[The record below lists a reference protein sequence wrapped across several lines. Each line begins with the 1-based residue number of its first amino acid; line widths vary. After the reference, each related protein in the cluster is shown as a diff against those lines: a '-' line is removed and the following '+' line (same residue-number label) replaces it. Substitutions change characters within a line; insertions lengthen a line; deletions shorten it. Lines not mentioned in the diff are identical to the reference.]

1 MNMTVI
7 LMMILSGLSFLP
19 SCSYRLYILVN
30 TQKTWTDAQTYCRSK
45 YSDLAI
51 VQNVKQLAGL
61 NQLIGSDQYVWIG
74 LYPDI
79 GSWRWSLE
87 NQDYYTAGGARF
99 RNWASGE
106 PSAGLSYYKA
116 CVALL
121 KTGGWV
127 NKPCINQYY
136 FICYN
141 GKTAKS
147 TSSSFIFVSKP
158 MTWVNAQ
165 RYCRQTYTDLASVRN
180 PTENEQMRKMT
191 VFTNTWIG
199 LYRDSWK
206 WSDGSPVS
214 VSNWGP
220 AAPTGTF
227 TDACVA
233 SNLGRWTNT
242 GCSFQNKFTC
252 FVEPAA
258 RKQVVQVVL
267 EKSDSSVDMEELK
280 EEVLQKF
287 SQTLKD
293 QGLEEDVRLSWVEGP
308 DGKIFQKIKRP
319 VP

>member
-1 MNMTVI
+1 MEGD
-7 LMMILSGLSFLP
+7 S
-19 SCSYRLYILVN
+19 
-30 TQKTWTDAQTYCRSK
+30 TWTDAQTYCRSK

-99 RNWASGE
+99 RNWAS
-106 PSAGLSYYKA
+106 
-116 CVALL
+116 
-121 KTGGWV
+121 
-127 NKPCINQYY
+127 
-136 FICYN
+136 
-141 GKTAKS
+141 
-147 TSSSFIFVSKP
+147 
-158 MTWVNAQ
+158 
-165 RYCRQTYTDLASVRN
+165 
-180 PTENEQMRKMT
+180 
-191 VFTNTWIG
+191 
-199 LYRDSWK
+199 
-206 WSDGSPVS
+206 
-214 VSNWGP
+214 
-220 AAPTGTF
+220 
-227 TDACVA
+227 
-233 SNLGRWTNT
+233 
-242 GCSFQNKFTC
+242 
-252 FVEPAA
+252 EPAA